1 MSAAVCQMNRTAI
14 SHRCSTNRTFL
25 QLSSPRER
33 ERERREWER
42 ERERTRVVERDNEVE
57 RTPTRRGNLKEKNTY
72 FAFTKR

>member
-1 MSAAVCQMNRTAI
+1 MGVG
-14 SHRCSTNRTFL
+14 
-25 QLSSPRER
+25 
-33 ERERREWER
+33 